1 MLYKFFLLIGT
12 LCLLFYASPA
22 SAKETP
28 HVLIIYT
35 SVDEEIP
42 PDVLKLET
50 LVSRFSDQIQVVR
63 DRNLESD
70 SFEGAT
76 HLFVYHQQG
85 QLLPKAK
92 QLIDEQ
98 EIPLYAIGQ
107 SATVLQAFDA
117 LSFKRIVSVSHF
129 EQERSG
135 KQVEFEG
142 NEPVIVTTD
151 LQKVT
156 PHALTLSN
164 QHLPVIFSYQHNYY
178 AGLSTLLNRSHLLF
192 SDTLFDFFD
201 VQAKAEH
208 VGYLRLEDVSPSA
221 DPELVDEVGTYLLDH
236 HVPILM
242 AVVPIYTDPETG
254 NVVQFSDR
262 PELLQVLKKL
272 EDRGATVLLHGYT
285 HQYRSSET
293 GEGFEFW
300 DVENGQPIFGPA
312 SEEAP
317 ILQSKEAFA
326 NHNDYQSYQKEMHA
340 REEAYIRDKLERGV
354 RDLTTLGLHPL
365 GFEAPHYA
373 MSHTGY
379 ELTADYFTNIFGQV
393 QWGQEEW
400 DVMTSVPFVTNPPF
414 LNYMTLYPETIGFVD
429 PQLSD
434 PVKVMEQAR
443 DEMLLVRESMIGAFY
458 HPYLGIEY
466 VPEIVE
472 MMESTPHF
480 RWLSLRE
487 TNPTVTTSNLSIRV
501 DASGQ
506 FIVEDQRSVWSAWV
520 QRFAPHSFLEQALF
534 LLAVVTFL
542 AVAAFSL
549 YTFYLR
555 TQRKKRLFKERAPRG

>member
-1 MLYKFFLLIGT
+1 MLYKILLLVGT
-12 LCLLFYASPA
+12 LCLLFYTSPA

-28 HVLIIYT
+28 HVLIVYT

-70 SFEGAT
+70 SFKDAT
-76 HLFVYHQQG
+76 HLLVYHQQN

-92 QLIDEQ
+92 QLIDDQ
-98 EIPLYAIGQ
+98 DIPLYAIGQ
-107 SATVLQAFDA
+107 SATDLQAFSD
-117 LSFKRIVSVSHF
+117 LSFKRMVSVSHF

-151 LQKVT
+151 LEKVT
-156 PHALTLSN
+156 PHALALSS
-164 QHLPVIFSYQHNYY
+164 QHLPVIFSYQHNYF

-201 VQAKAEH
+201 VQPKAEH
-208 VGYLRLEDVSPSA
+208 VGYLRLEDISPSA
-221 DPELVDEVGTYLLDH
+221 DPELVEEVGTYLLDH
-236 HVPILM
+236 QVPILL
-242 AVVPIYTDPETG
+242 AVIPIYTDPETG
-254 NVVQFSDR
+254 NLVQFSDR
-262 PELLQVLKKL
+262 PELLQVLQTL

-300 DVENGQPIFGPA
+300 DVENGQPIYGPA
-312 SEEAP
+312 TEPAP
-317 ILQSKEAFA
+317 QLKTKESFA
-326 NHNDYQSYQKEMHA
+326 NTRDYQSYLKEMNA
-340 REEAYIRDKLERGV
+340 REETYIRDKLERGI
-354 RDLTTLGLHPL
+354 RDLTSLGLHPL

-379 ELTADYFTNIFGQV
+379 DLTADYFTNLFGQV
-393 QWGQEEW
+393 QWGQDDW
-400 DVMTSVPFVTNPPF
+400 DVMTSVPFVTKPPL
-414 LNYMTLYPETIGFVD
+414 LNQMTLYPETIGFVD

-434 PVKVMEQAR
+434 PVKVMEKAR

-458 HPYLGIEY
+458 HPYLGIEH
-466 VPEIVE
+466 VPAIVE
-472 MMESTPHF
+472 MMESTPDF

-487 TNPTVTTSNLSIRV
+487 TDAQVTTSDLSIKV
-501 DASGQ
+501 DGSNQ
-506 FIVEDQRSVWSAWV
+506 FIVKDERSVWVTWV
-520 QRFAPHSFLEQALF
+520 ERFAPHSFLEKALL

-555 TQRKKRLFKERAPRG
+555 TQRKKRLFKERAHRG